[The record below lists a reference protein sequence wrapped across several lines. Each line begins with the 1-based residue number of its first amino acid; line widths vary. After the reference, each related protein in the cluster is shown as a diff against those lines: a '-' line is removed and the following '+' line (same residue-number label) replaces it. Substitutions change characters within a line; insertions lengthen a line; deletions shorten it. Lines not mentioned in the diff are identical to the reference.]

1 MSRSWPFEGR
11 GWAGNTK
18 LRVGK
23 AEAQNQEKQR
33 IAGYFKKK
41 KCELEVDSAKTAE
54 VKRVQVRAKNMDY

>member
-1 MSRSWPFEGR
+1 M
-11 GWAGNTK
+11 
-18 LRVGK
+18 RVGK